1 MEHGSFLA
9 NAFVYLLAAVVS
21 VPVAKRLGLGS
32 VLGYLIAGVA
42 IGPFG
47 LMLVGDQS
55 DVMHFAEFGVV
66 MMLFLVG
73 LELRP
78 ALLWQMRGPILGLG
92 GLQVLVT
99 ALALGAIALAVGL
112 DWRMA
117 LAIGMVLALS
127 STAIVLQTLA
137 EKGLLK
143 TPPGRSSFAVLLFQD
158 IAVIPMLALLPLLA
172 MPELAGADS
181 GAAHGHGDT
190 EAGHGAAG
198 WLAALPGWLNALVV
212 LAAVAAIVLGGR
224 LLIRPAFRFIAETRL
239 REVFT
244 AAALLLV
251 IGIALLMQ
259 LVGLSPALGT
269 FLAGVVLADSEF
281 RHELE
286 VDIEPFKGLLLG
298 LFFISVGASIDFD
311 LLIGE
316 PLLILALVVGLIA
329 VKLIVLAGLARAF
342 RMTAPDGL
350 LFAFALAQGGEFA
363 FVLFAFALQNNVLP
377 VDIVSPLIVAVALS
391 MLVTPLLMIAYETL
405 IAPRLSGEREAK
417 APDAITPEGTA
428 IIAGFGRF
436 GQIVGRLLIA
446 NGFRITV
453 LDHSPSQIDL
463 LRRFGNKVYY
473 GDASRTDLL
482 HAAGAED
489 AALLV
494 VAVDERDKAVEIVDL
509 ARKHFPHLK
518 IVARAFDRR
527 DAYALLDRSVDHVSR
542 ETFGSAL
549 ESGIAALRLMGFRAY
564 QAERAGRLFRD
575 HDRETL
581 RQLSELWGDDVSY
594 GDAIRQRTADLER
607 LLQSDLVDLS
617 ADAAKGG
624 WDTETLMDEARTG
637 YQLTSPALE
646 ASPPKAG

>member
-32 VLGYLIAGVA
+32 VLGYLIAGVI
-42 IGPFG
+42 IGPFALG
-47 LMLVGDQS
+47 LVGDQS

-66 MMLFLVG
+66 MMLFIVG

-78 ALLWQMRGPILGLG
+78 SLLWQMRGPILGLG
-92 GLQVLVT
+92 GLQVAVT
-99 ALALGAIALAVGL
+99 TAAIAAIVLALGFDWRVALAVG
-112 DWRMA
+112 M
-117 LAIGMVLALS
+117 ILALS
-127 STAIVLQTLA
+127 STAIVLQTLS
-137 EKGLLK
+137 EKGLMK
-143 TPPGRSSFAVLLFQD
+143 TPAGRSSFAVLLFQD
-158 IAVIPMLALLPLLA
+158 IAVIPILALLPLLA
-172 MPELAGADS
+172 MPELVGEAAGGHGEGSGHGGAD
-181 GAAHGHGDT
+181 
-190 EAGHGAAG
+190 
-198 WLAALPGWLNALVV
+198 WLAGLPGWANALVV
-212 LAAVAAIVLGGR
+212 LAAVASIVLGGR

-286 VDIEPFKGLLLG
+286 VNIEPFKGLLLG

-311 LLIGE
+311 LLIGS
-316 PLLILALVVGLIA
+316 PLMILAMVLGLIV
-329 VKLIVLAGLARAF
+329 VKLAVLAGLARAF

-363 FVLFAFALQNNVLP
+363 FVLSAFALQNGVLTAE
-377 VDIVSPLIVAVALS
+377 IVAPLIAAVALS
-391 MLVTPLLMIAYETL
+391 MLVTPLLMIVYESL
-405 IAPRLSGEREAK
+405 IAPRFADRGGARE
-417 APDAITPEGTA
+417 PDSITPEGTA

-446 NGFRITV
+446 NGFKITV

-473 GDASRTDLL
+473 GDASRAELL

-489 AALLV
+489 AKLLV
-494 VAVDERDKAVEIVDL
+494 VAVDERDKALEIVDH

-527 DAYALLDRSVDHVSR
+527 DAYGLIDRQVDHVSR

-549 ESGIAALRLMGFRAY
+549 ESGVAALRLMGFRAY

-581 RQLSELWGDDVSY
+581 RQLSELWGDDASY
-594 GDAIRQRTADLER
+594 GDAVRQRTADLEQ
-607 LLQSDLVDLS
+607 LLQSDLADMGT
-617 ADAAKGG
+617 DAATAG
-624 WDTETLMDEARTG
+624 WDTKSLVDEARSG
-637 YQLTSPALE
+637 HKLTSPVLE
-646 ASPPKAG
+646 AAPPKTG